1 MVSNSLH
8 IDLQDLLETI
18 KSMRAKYG
26 KSAEYQKLRR
36 DLPEDWPL

>member
-8 IDLQDLLETI
+8 VDLQDLLETI

-26 KSAEYQKLRR
+26 KSAEYQKLRGE
-36 DLPEDWPL
+36 LPDDWPL

>member
-18 KSMRAKYG
+18 KNMRAKYG
-26 KSAEYQKLRR
+26 DTEDYKSLRR
-36 DLPEDWPL
+36 DLPDDWPL